1 MKALIIAIIPAGF
14 FLLGWFSAKLQRK
27 QPEQKFVDRTIVEL
41 HRAENLID
49 DLSAGA
55 TEHSIYGEL
64 FAIIATEKIVKY
76 RNERNS
82 R

>member
-1 MKALIIAIIPAGF
+1 MKALILAIFPVGC
-14 FLLGWFSAKLQRK
+14 FLLGWFAAKLQRK
-27 QPEQKFVDRTIVEL
+27 PPEQRFTDKMLRDL
-41 HRAENLID
+41 HHAEALID

-64 FAIIATEKIVKY
+64 FAIIATEKITKY
-76 RNERNS
+76 RHERNS